1 MPRASSAMRE
11 PLLNQQVPDITDP
24 ATTTRLSRGLPAG
37 IRMLEAMGLS
47 REQQAWL
54 LGLSARSLQRAGTG
68 DGPVLNQDQLTR
80 LSLVVGI
87 YKALHILYDD
97 TTADGWLKRPNRRH
111 PFGGQAPLD
120 HLRQGGIPAMYDVR
134 RLLDAD
140 RSGLFSVTPEA
151 RKVASGFE
159 TVVDL

>member
-1 MPRASSAMRE
+1 MSRVSHALRE

-24 ATTTRLSRGLPAG
+24 ATLQRLSRGLSAG
-37 IRMLEAMGLS
+37 IRMLEQLQLN

-54 LGLSARSLQRAGTG
+54 LGLSSRSLQRARTG
-68 DGPVLNQDQLTR
+68 NGPELTQDQLTR

-97 TTADGWLKRPNRRH
+97 ATADGWVSRANRRH
-111 PFGGQAPLD
+111 PFAGQTPMD
-120 HLRQGGIPAMYDVR
+120 YMSRGGIPAMYEVR

-140 RSGLFSVTPEA
+140 RSGMFSVTPEA
-151 RKVASGFE
+151 RKAASNFA

>member
-1 MPRASSAMRE
+1 MSRATRAIRE
-11 PLLNQQVPDITDP
+11 PLFNQQAPDTTNP
-24 ATTTRLSRGLPAG
+24 AVIQRLSRGLPAG
-37 IRMLEAMGLS
+37 IRMLEHMGLN

-54 LGLSARSLQRAGTG
+54 LGLSARSLQRAGAG
-68 DGPVLNQDQLTR
+68 NGPELTQDQLTR

-97 TTADGWLKRPNRRH
+97 AAADGWLRRANRRH
-111 PFGGQAPLD
+111 PFAGQTPLD
-120 HLRQGGIPAMYDVR
+120 YMSRGGIPAMYEVR

-140 RSGLFSVTPEA
+140 RSGMFSVTPEA
-151 RKVASGFE
+151 RKAASNFG

>member
-1 MPRASSAMRE
+1 MLRATSSVRE
-11 PLLNQQVPDITDP
+11 PLLNQQAPDVTHP
-24 ATTTRLSRGLPAG
+24 ETVRRLSRGLPAG
-37 IRMLEAMGLS
+37 IRILEVLGLN

-68 DGPVLNQDQLTR
+68 NGPELTQDQLTR

-97 TTADGWLKRPNRRH
+97 ATATGWLKRANRRH
-111 PFGGQAPLD
+111 PFGGQAPLEYM
-120 HLRQGGIPAMYDVR
+120 RQGGIPAMYEVR

-140 RSGLFSVTPEA
+140 RSGMFSVTPEA
-151 RKVASGFE
+151 RKAASNFG

>member
-1 MPRASSAMRE
+1 MSRATRTIRE
-11 PLLNQQVPDITDP
+11 PLLNQQVPDTTNP
-24 ATTTRLSRGLPAG
+24 AVIQRLSRGLPAG
-37 IRMLEAMGLS
+37 IRMLEQGGLN

-54 LGLSARSLQRAGTG
+54 LGLSARSLQRAGAG
-68 DGPVLNQDQLTR
+68 NGPELTQDQLTR

-97 TTADGWLKRPNRRH
+97 ATADGWLRRANRRY
-111 PFGGQAPLD
+111 PLAGQTPLD
-120 HLRQGGIPAMYDVR
+120 YMSRGGIPAMYEVR

-151 RKVASGFE
+151 RKAASTLE
-159 TVVDL
+159 TVIDF